1 MKAIKDFIYAGIL
14 ISIIQIGALA
24 DAKKDDILY
33 NQMITEIRCMV
44 CQNQNIAESEA
55 PLAIDLRNKV
65 REMVDEGKDEDYIK
79 KYMSERYSDF
89 ILYEPSFSPRN
100 LILWIGPF
108 LFLAIISYYFF
119 HELPDNWTYLGLFII
134 VLSGLYI
141 SRREYYLSKL
151 N

>member
-1 MKAIKDFIYAGIL
+1 MKAIKNFIYFGIL
-14 ISIIQIGALA
+14 ISITQIGALA

-79 KYMSERYSDF
+79 GYMSERYSDF

-100 LILWIGPF
+100 LILWVGPF
-108 LFLAIISYYFF
+108 LFLFIISYYFF
-119 HELPDNWTYLGLFII
+119 
-134 VLSGLYI
+134 
-141 SRREYYLSKL
+141 RRSLKK
-151 N
+151 

>member
-1 MKAIKDFIYAGIL
+1 MKAIKDFIYFGML
-14 ISIIQIGALA
+14 ISITQIGALA

-79 KYMSERYSDF
+79 GYMSERYSDF

-100 LILWIGPF
+100 LILWLGPF
-108 LFLAIISYYFF
+108 LFLFIISYYFF
-119 HELPDNWTYLGLFII
+119 
-134 VLSGLYI
+134 
-141 SRREYYLSKL
+141 RRSLKK
-151 N
+151 

>member
-1 MKAIKDFIYAGIL
+1 MKAIKNFIYFGIL
-14 ISIIQIGALA
+14 ISITQIGALA

-79 KYMSERYSDF
+79 GYMSERYSDF

-100 LILWIGPF
+100 LILWLGPF
-108 LFLAIISYYFF
+108 LFL
-119 HELPDNWTYLGLFII
+119 FII
-134 VLSGLYI
+134 NLIVKKKPTPAKQFETLVL
-141 SRREYYLSKL
+141 K
-151 N
+151 

>member
-1 MKAIKDFIYAGIL
+1 MKAIKNFIYFGIL
-14 ISIIQIGALA
+14 ISITQIGALA

-79 KYMSERYSDF
+79 GYMSERYSDF
-89 ILYEPSFSPRN
+89 ILYEPAFSPRN
-100 LILWIGPF
+100 LILWLGPF
-108 LFLAIISYYFF
+108 LFLFIISYYFF
-119 HELPDNWTYLGLFII
+119 
-134 VLSGLYI
+134 
-141 SRREYYLSKL
+141 RRSLTK
-151 N
+151 

>member
-1 MKAIKDFIYAGIL
+1 MKAIKNFIYFGIL

-79 KYMSERYSDF
+79 GYMSERYSDF

-100 LILWIGPF
+100 LILWLGPF
-108 LFLAIISYYFF
+108 LFLFFTSYYFF
-119 HELPDNWTYLGLFII
+119 
-134 VLSGLYI
+134 
-141 SRREYYLSKL
+141 RRSLKK
-151 N
+151 